1 MEPLPRSFPIKA
13 FKYLNGHANEFFWEK
28 PSRKFHF
35 LAVRVAFIADFKKTG
50 RFFLKISGGQLS
62 SYIYFNS
69 PMKFGLLLLVAVL
82 CAAAPQWGFFGHCQ
96 INRLAV
102 FTLPLEVSVFYK
114 QNLDYLCQQSTVPD
128 KRRYAVKEE
137 APRHFIDLDHFDSLK
152 NIPKFWKQ
160 AVEKYGEDTL
170 MARGIVPWHAYR
182 EYLKLRDAFFSKNA
196 NRVLKC
202 SAEIGHYIADAHVPL
217 HTTHNYNGQETG
229 QEGIHALWESRLPEL
244 NFATYDFFVGRASYI
259 KNVQEK
265 IWEAALDAH
274 EKVDSVLQI
283 EKQLYHEKGEG
294 KFSFE
299 TKGRQ
304 TVKTVSA
311 SYADRYHDRLKGM
324 VERQMR
330 ASIKMIGDVWYT
342 AWVDAGQ
349 PDMKDML
356 NYKATQED
364 LTEEHK
370 ETEQLKAKKIKSRPH
385 EGE

>member
-1 MEPLPRSFPIKA
+1 MPMSFFGESRVGNFI
-13 FKYLNGHANEFFWEK
+13 FWRFGLLLLRISK
-28 PSRKFHF
+28 
-35 LAVRVAFIADFKKTG
+35 KKTG
-50 RFFLKISGGQLS
+50 CFFLKISGSQLS
-62 SYIYFNS
+62 SYIYFNA
-69 PMKFGLLLLVAVL
+69 PMKFGWLLLVAVL

-114 QNLDYLCQQSTVPD
+114 PNLDYLCQQSTMPD

-137 APRHFIDLDHFDSLK
+137 APRHFIDLDHFDSL
-152 NIPKFWKQ
+152 
-160 AVEKYGEDTL
+160 

-182 EYLKLRDAFFSKNA
+182 EYLKLRDPFFSKNA